1 MPFHQLFGRFD
12 RDVVVLAS
20 EDEELGNLRG
30 AQHLVPVLAGDHAVE
45 QRYDSF
51 VLGDGNLFGEVL
63 DVVFHPGA
71 VVLGEARFG
80 GHAGQRILFP
90 GLYEGDFAAAVFG
103 LLRRVGVGCRT

>member
-1 MPFHQLFGRFD
+1 MPFHHLFGRFD
-12 RDVVVLAS
+12 RNVAVLAA

-30 AQHLVPVLAGDHAVE
+30 AQHFVPVLAGDHAVE
-45 QRYDSF
+45 QCHDSLVF
-51 VLGDGNLFGEVL
+51 GDRDLFGEVL

-90 GLYEGDFAAAVFG
+90 GLYEGDFAAAVPG
-103 LLRRVGVGCRT
+103 LLRRVGIGRRA